1 MRHKLAALGLSLAA
15 ALAVVIPAQADSLI
29 LSYSETNNGSA
40 NVITGAGTSVGL
52 VVPGTYFYGNSFGSL
67 TNRIAGS
74 PLIAGVPGTGY
85 EFYND
90 YVFTVAPAAANSI
103 TSTIDFANILGISD
117 LQVRLY
123 NAALQSSLPVLTAP
137 VGGVIDAWSTPI
149 ATGPITGTAAVLP
162 ITNLAA
168 GTYVLEVRGNVT
180 GTAGGSYSGTLNV
193 APPVPIPGAIWMFG
207 TAISGLLAARRRS
220 AV

>member
-1 MRHKLAALGLSLAA
+1 
-15 ALAVVIPAQADSLI
+15 V
-29 LSYSETNNGSA
+29 
-40 NVITGAGTSVGL
+40 
-52 VVPGTYFYGNSFGSL
+52 
-67 TNRIAGS
+67 IAGS
-74 PLIAGVPGTGY
+74 PGAGY
-85 EFYND
+85 EFYD
-90 YVFTVAPAAANSI
+90 DFKFTVAPASANSI

-123 NAALQSSLPVLTAP
+123 NAVLQTSLPVLTTP
-137 VGGVIDAWSTPI
+137 VGGAIDAWSTPI
-149 ATGPITGTAAVLP
+149 SAGPLTGTAAVLP

-180 GTAGGSYSGTLNV
+180 GASGGSYSGTLNV
-193 APPVPIPGAIWMFG
+193 APVPIPGAIWMFG